1 MGYNR
6 GSKKVHVQL
15 PFAHAFWISRFLF
28 SIIEPKTESDF
39 SENSEQ
45 YYCHY
50 YGCDIFIGSCQK
62 SKEVVLS
69 REGGQQQHPQQRHC
83 QIQRCQQSHR
93 WGLERMLSFGVDI
106 SSVWPSSWKSVLLGQ
121 KVCACH
127 DPEECTNHRTTEK
140 WACLVWR
147 KERRRALRSY
157 QQSLAQCSDA
167 DWRENRFHVGHARQR
182 SIPGRFTKRVS

>member
-1 MGYNR
+1 M
-6 GSKKVHVQL
+6 HVQL

-69 REGGQQQHPQQRHC
+69 RVLFGCTPARARARSPARPQ
-83 QIQRCQQSHR
+83 
-93 WGLERMLSFGVDI
+93 
-106 SSVWPSSWKSVLLGQ
+106 
-121 KVCACH
+121 A
-127 DPEECTNHRTTEK
+127 
-140 WACLVWR
+140 
-147 KERRRALRSY
+147 RARARAGARVHAFLADRSPNE
-157 QQSLAQCSDA
+157 L
-167 DWRENRFHVGHARQR
+167 
-182 SIPGRFTKRVS
+182 